1 MMQILCLSD
10 QIVSFVQSPIVL
22 DKFGQVDLI
31 ASCGDLPAQYLEY
44 VVSMLNKPLTYV
56 PGNHDR
62 DDLEVQGGIALDGQ
76 VERIAGLW
84 MAGLGGSRRYKRV
97 GRHQYTELEMGSR
110 FIRWLPRMFIR
121 RLVRGHGLDILQ
133 THSPPRFIHD
143 ADDWAHRGFT
153 VFRSLIQ
160 LVRPR
165 LMLHGHAHI
174 QRNLEITETD
184 FHYCRIINVFPQRLV
199 QLEIESESRPVGE
212 VRNVA

>member
-1 MMQILCLSD
+1 MNILCLSD

-22 DKFGQVDLI
+22 DKFGQADLI

-44 VVSMLNKPLTYV
+44 VVSMLNRPLTYV

-62 DDLEVQGGIALDGQ
+62 DDLEVQGGIALDGR

-84 MAGLGGSRRYKRV
+84 MAGFGGSRRYKKD
-97 GRHQYTELEMGSR
+97 GRHQYTELQMGSR
-110 FIRWLPRMFIR
+110 FLRWLPRLFLR
-121 RLVRGHGLDILQ
+121 RLVQGHGLDILQ

-143 ADDWAHRGFT
+143 GDDWAHRGFI
-153 VFRSLIQ
+153 VFRGLIR

-174 QRNLEITETD
+174 HRNLEVSETD
-184 FHYCRIINVFPQRLV
+184 FQQCRIINVFPQRLV
-199 QLEIESESRPVGE
+199 QLDLASDSRNMGK
-212 VRNVA
+212 VRDAA